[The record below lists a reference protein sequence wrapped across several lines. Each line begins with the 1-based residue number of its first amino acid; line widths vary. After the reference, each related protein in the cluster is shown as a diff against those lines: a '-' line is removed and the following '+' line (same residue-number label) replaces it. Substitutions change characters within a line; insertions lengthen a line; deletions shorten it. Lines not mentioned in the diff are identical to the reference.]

1 MKDVIEGAVKKR
13 REDRLVLCPLIK
25 WFEKNLF
32 KKLNVNKVL
41 QINITKLNQI
51 IQLEFNFVL
60 CNIKQCVN
68 VQLIF

>member
-32 KKLNVNKVL
+32 TKLNVNKVL